1 MSKLSPKT
9 VHLCHSRAQMIMK
22 SVFSFVLYGI
32 ILSYLYKL
40 EKNCNCSNN
49 KIHDAL
55 KYGAMV
61 FLVIAALGLVPALC
75 PAMNDNL
82 IVVSVIGLSKLIY
95 LILLIVYIWKL
106 KNSNC
111 KSCSDDWRR
120 LGLEVYVY
128 LVFAMLLIAFL
139 YPFIVLA
146 MYTSCKLCNE
156 KN

>member
-1 MSKLSPKT
+1 MPKISKKM
-9 VHLCHSRAQMIMK
+9 VHLCHSRAQMMIK

-40 EKNCNCSNN
+40 ENKCNCSNS
-49 KIHDAL
+49 KVHDVL

-75 PAMNDNL
+75 PLMNDNI
-82 IVVSVIGLSKLIY
+82 IVVSVIGIAKLIY
-95 LILLIVYIWKL
+95 LVMLIVYIWKL
-106 KNSNC
+106 KNGKC

-139 YPFIVLA
+139 YPFVVLA
-146 MYTSCKLCNE
+146 MYTSCKLCKD